1 MLPLS
6 GLHVVDLCTYVAGPS
21 ACMTLAQ
28 LGADVVRVDPIGGAT
43 DTRRLPLAPGGRSLY
58 WAGLNRG
65 KRSIEV
71 DLRGEAGRDVV
82 RRLLAVPG
90 EGHGILVTNAVGQ
103 SWLRHEQLRQVR
115 PDLIQIQIGGR
126 ADGRPAVDY
135 TVNCEVGLPW
145 VTGPV
150 DASVPVN
157 HVLPAWDLITG
168 AHAALSVVSAERMR
182 RETGAPQFVE
192 INLADVA
199 VATMAHL
206 GFVADVVVNGSQ
218 RLREGNY
225 LYGSYGCDFATA
237 DVRRVMVVAL
247 TNRHWNNLIR
257 LTGTEDVLAAMEKA
271 IGVDFA
277 AEEARYRYRDV
288 ISALL
293 RPWFEQRTHASVVE
307 ALDGAN
313 ILWGDYRTI
322 EEMTRSEDGL
332 LAASGLFTEVDDPA
346 LGTYP
351 VPLPVGRPSGWTPP
365 TPGPA
370 PAVGADTRD
379 VLGDWLGLDAAEVT
393 GLADAG
399 AVRLP

>member
-1 MLPLS
+1 MTLPLT

-28 LGADVVRVDPIGGAT
+28 LGADVVRIDPLGGAT
-43 DTRRLPLAPGGRSLY
+43 DTRRLPLAPGGQSLY

-71 DLRGEAGRDVV
+71 DLRGEGGRDVV
-82 RRLLAVPG
+82 RRLLGVPG

-103 SWLRHEQLRQVR
+103 SWLRHEELLAVR
-115 PDLIQIQIGGR
+115 PDLIQIRIGGR

-150 DASVPVN
+150 DASAPVN
-157 HVLPAWDLITG
+157 HVLPAGDLITG
-168 AHAALSVVSAERMR
+168 AHAALSVVSAERLR
-182 RETGAPQFVE
+182 RATGAPQYVE

-225 LYGSYGCDFATA
+225 LYGSYGCDFATVDA
-237 DVRRVMVVAL
+237 RRVMVVAL
-247 TNRHWNNLIR
+247 TNRHWNALIR
-257 LTGTEDVLAAMEKA
+257 LTGTADVLAAMEKA
-271 IGVDFA
+271 LGVTFA
-277 AEEARYRYRDV
+277 EEEARYRYRDV

-293 RPWFEQRTHASVVE
+293 RPWFEQRTHAEVVASLE
-307 ALDGAN
+307 TAKV
-313 ILWGDYRTI
+313 LWGDYRTI
-322 EEMTRSEDGL
+322 EEMTRSSDGL

-346 LGTYP
+346 LGRYP
-351 VPLPVGRPSGWTPP
+351 VPAPVGRPTGWTPP
-365 TPGPA
+365 APAPA
-370 PAVGADTRD
+370 PAVGADTGD
-379 VLGDWLGLDAAEVT
+379 VLTDWLGLPPAEIEALAA
-393 GLADAG
+393 DG
-399 AVRLP
+399 AIRR